1 MVGTQSVKIA
11 CAHLVPR
18 AIVLAFVGFSFIV
31 DPQVEKIALTLP
43 SSLPAEELCE
53 QLKKREPWSAKI
65 DFNNGVSTK
74 DLKRRMP
81 FSEHPLS
88 KLSVVASLIPF
99 RHMAGRE
106 LLDLGCNIG
115 YNSIYLAQ
123 KYGALCTGVD
133 LSPRNIEIA
142 SFLARVAQVDVE
154 FVADSAETFNR
165 IRGFYVVLHFG
176 TLYHLRN
183 PLLSLQ
189 NSYHNLRRGGYLAVE
204 TQVYDDPENPNACYF
219 MHMQNDDCSNF
230 WALSPSVLIKVLELS
245 GFVEI
250 QELSRIVP
258 ARGLASNMARMLV
271 LARKPK

>member
-11 CAHLVPR
+11 CARLAQRV
-18 AIVLAFVGFSFIV
+18 IVLAFAEFSFIV
-31 DPQVEKIALTLP
+31 GLQMAKDVLTLA
-43 SSLPAEELCE
+43 SALPAEELRE

-65 DFNNGVSTK
+65 DFNNGISTEN
-74 DLKRRMP
+74 LKRRVP
-81 FSEHPLS
+81 FNERPLW
-88 KLSVVASLIPF
+88 KLSVVAPLIPF
-99 RHMAGRE
+99 RQMAGRE
-106 LLDLGCNIG
+106 LLDLGCNVG

-123 KYGALCTGVD
+123 KHGISCTGVD

-142 SFLARVAQVDVE
+142 SFLAGQAQVDVE

-165 IRGFYVVLHFG
+165 TRGFYVVLHFG

-250 QELSRIVP
+250 RELFRIVP
-258 ARGLASNMARMLV
+258 ARGLAPNMARMLV